1 MQRFKMTIPLMYR
14 VYMLIAEPRVRRL
27 IYFGI
32 YAGLILAGVGTI
44 LRPSPSIENMLGGMV
59 MIWIYGGLM
68 VVGSTLA
75 FIAVLPGVWWLE
87 RAGLVAIGTG
97 VLMYSVILLA
107 LGASLMATT
116 FPIILILI
124 CALRWLDIK
133 EYLLAPRE
141 G

>member
-1 MQRFKMTIPLMYR
+1 
-14 VYMLIAEPRVRRL
+14 MLIAEPRVRRL

-44 LRPSPSIENMLGGMV
+44 FRPSSSIENMLGGTV
-59 MIWIYGGLM
+59 MIWTYGGLM

-107 LGASLMATT
+107 LGASLMVTT

-124 CALRWLDIK
+124 CALRWLDIR